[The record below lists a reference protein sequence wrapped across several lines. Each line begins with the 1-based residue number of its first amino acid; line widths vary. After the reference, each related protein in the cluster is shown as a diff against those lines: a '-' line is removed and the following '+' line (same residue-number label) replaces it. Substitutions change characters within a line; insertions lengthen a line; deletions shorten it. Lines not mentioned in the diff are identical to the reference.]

1 MNNLSILAASLLV
14 TTLTFGSS
22 DDGSS
27 SGGSGGSG
35 GSGAGGTGSAG
46 SPSQGGGDNGGGGA
60 GGAAASSFSEMCEA
74 RAASCGTDLT
84 LCLAQEGCARD
95 FLRDDIEESLVACL
109 TAGCDEDACIGATSQ
124 EPVSSAGAAY
134 QTACADKLTECA
146 NFADDVCSNA
156 YLLSDE
162 ALAPFSECLALTD
175 CAELD
180 LCLSTAFEVFDSCE
194 SWI

>member
-1 MNNLSILAASLLV
+1 MKNLSILAASFLM
-14 TTLTFGSS
+14 TTFAFGCS

-27 SGGSGGSG
+27 SGGSG

-46 SPSQGGGDNGGGGA
+46 SPSQGGGDRGG

-74 RAASCGTDLT
+74 RSASCGTDRT

-95 FLRDDIEESLVACL
+95 FLRDEIEESLVACL

-124 EPVSSAGAAY
+124 VPVSSAGASY

-146 NFADDVCSNA
+146 NFADDVCANA
-156 YLLSDE
+156 YLLSDD
-162 ALAPFSECLALTD
+162 ALAPFSECLALPD

-180 LCLSTAFEVFDSCE
+180 LCLGTAFEVFDSCE